1 MTLADRQSVIYFF
14 ITNTGLITAQKMKF
28 SNKNFFSKCGQ
39 IQFPADLVTFTEETL
54 NGKLHFFMQLILFT
68 TMAAQNRRP
77 IDSVEAEP

>member
-1 MTLADRQSVIYFF
+1 MVNLRISGSDA
-14 ITNTGLITAQKMKF
+14 L
-28 SNKNFFSKCGQ
+28 
-39 IQFPADLVTFTEETL
+39 TFTEETL